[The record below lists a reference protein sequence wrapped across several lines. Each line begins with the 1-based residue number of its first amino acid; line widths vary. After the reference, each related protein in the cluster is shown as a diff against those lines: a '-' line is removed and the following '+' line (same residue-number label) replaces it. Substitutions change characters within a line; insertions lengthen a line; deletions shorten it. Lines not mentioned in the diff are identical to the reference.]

1 MNEYLQ
7 VKIAVLAAKYILAL
21 YVSSIFNA
29 RVNQNM
35 FTVENDATSS
45 ESKVS
50 DDKQT
55 AARLLV
61 LSVNRRDRN

>member
-35 FTVENDATSS
+35 FTVENDATSN

-50 DDKQT
+50 DDK
-55 AARLLV
+55 
-61 LSVNRRDRN
+61 

>member
-1 MNEYLQ
+1 MNGYLQ

-21 YVSSIFNA
+21 YVSSIFNE

-61 LSVNRRDRN
+61 LSVNRRDRY

>member
-21 YVSSIFNA
+21 YVSSKA